1 MQDTVIRFP
10 CQFLIK
16 IMGLADPEFEGI
28 VVMILNQ
35 HVPDLGEGA
44 ITTKYS
50 RGGKYIS
57 ITAAIR
63 ATSQAQLD
71 ALYRALTSHP
81 KILMVL

>member
-1 MQDTVIRFP
+1 MQDTVIHFP
-10 CQFLIK
+10 CQFPIK

-44 ITTKYS
+44 IVTKYS
-50 RGGKYIS
+50 RGGKYLS
-57 ITAAIR
+57 MTATIR

-71 ALYRALTSHP
+71 TLYRALSSHP